1 VIDLGDYVPIIILII
16 GAFVIFFLGYITGRT
31 QAGSKDR

>member
-16 GAFVIFFLGYITGRT
+16 GAFVIFFLSYVTWRT
-31 QAGSKDR
+31 QAGSEE